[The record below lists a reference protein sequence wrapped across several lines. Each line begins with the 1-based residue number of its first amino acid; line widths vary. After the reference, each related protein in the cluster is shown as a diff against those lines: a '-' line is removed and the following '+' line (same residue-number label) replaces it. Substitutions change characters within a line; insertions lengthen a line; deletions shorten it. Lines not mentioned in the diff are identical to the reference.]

1 MDAAEIR
8 RRIVETVSANGG
20 HLASSLGA
28 VEIAIALARAFD
40 PEKDRIV
47 WDVGHQAYA
56 WKILTG
62 RADRFQTLRKTGG
75 IAPFT
80 TPLESA
86 ADAAVAGH
94 AGSAVSVA
102 LGMASARD
110 ALGRGE
116 SVVAVVGDEAF
127 ANGMNLE
134 ALLSMATLPSKVIV
148 VLNDN
153 SAGQRKFSL
162 ALDGVKTIGPVD
174 GHDLDALGIA
184 LGEAKAL
191 GQSVLV
197 HVVTKKGR
205 GFAPAEA
212 DPAKWHATGP
222 FGLSAEGPV
231 RPVRGRTW
239 SDAFGE
245 ALCGLA
251 ERDSR
256 IVALT
261 AGMKDGTGLDGFSRM
276 FPGRFFDVGIAEE
289 HMAAF
294 AAGLAAGGLR
304 PVVAVYSTFLQRCVD
319 QIMHDVSIAK
329 LPVVF
334 CVDRAGVVG
343 QDGATHQG
351 LYDIAMLR
359 CLPNMSICQPRD
371 EEDLKGLLAEALG
384 RNGPTVIRYPRG
396 ECPAH
401 VPLEEG
407 PRGAKVAV
415 WCTGDW
421 YGKACEVARAVGG
434 VAVHARSIKPFD
446 SELLARE
453 RAAGMT
459 IVSLENGSVAG
470 GLGEAI
476 GADMKFGW
484 PDEYIGHGPVEELEV
499 KYSLD
504 AASVAEEIKHRLGA
518 PGAQGRRQWP

>member
-1 MDAAEIR
+1 
-8 RRIVETVSANGG
+8 
-20 HLASSLGA
+20 
-28 VEIAIALARAFD
+28 
-40 PEKDRIV
+40 
-47 WDVGHQAYA
+47 
-56 WKILTG
+56 
-62 RADRFQTLRKTGG
+62 
-75 IAPFT
+75 
-80 TPLESA
+80 
-86 ADAAVAGH
+86 
-94 AGSAVSVA
+94 
-102 LGMASARD
+102 
-110 ALGRGE
+110 
-116 SVVAVVGDEAF
+116 VGDEAF

-134 ALLSMATLPSKVIV
+134 ALLSLASSPSKVIV

-153 SAGQRKFSL
+153 STGQKPFPL
-162 ALDGVKTIGPVD
+162 ALNGVKAIGPVD
-174 GHDLDALGIA
+174 GHDLDALLSA
-184 LGEAKAL
+184 FGEAKAC

-197 HVVTKKGR
+197 HVVTKKGM
-205 GFAPAEA
+205 GFAPAEEN
-212 DPAKWHATGP
+212 PAKWHAVAP
-222 FGLSAEGPV
+222 AAPSKP
-231 RPVRGRTW
+231 PRTW
-239 SDAFGE
+239 SEAFGD
-245 ALCGLA
+245 AICGLA
-251 ERDSR
+251 AKDLRV
-256 IVALT
+256 VALT
-261 AGMKDGTGLDGFSRM
+261 AGMKDGTGLCAFSER

-319 QIMHDVSIAK
+319 QIMHDVAIAK

-359 CLPNMSICQPRD
+359 CLPNVAICQPRD

-504 AASVAEEIKHRLGA
+504 AASVAEEIKRRLGDS
-518 PGAQGRRQWP
+518 GAQGRRQWP